1 MAGQGKM
8 AGMNHYTDQS
18 VEDAMRLELAE
29 GDAMIGTLGP
39 ILRHLLAN
47 DDHSLFSDETVA
59 RVRGMVA
66 SIALQLLHAQAD
78 AAEVEEPE
86 DYVELRFEPLS
97 DALLGNAA
105 LLGHLHALALEWQ
118 ISERLHGRNG
128 LDPVLSPLLQALI
141 ASSDSDTAA
150 NAMATLAAQ
159 ARFVQGLRRMEL
171 ALAELPGDLFHSALV
186 TMRTLAGEDAEQAAN
201 LAECA
206 LRAEFDE
213 SRSRLGLL
221 ARLVTGMG
229 GGAIAALSISHAG
242 MAIFLTAL
250 AIGSGQARDLAVFST
265 HDRQLARL
273 ALALRAAGLKST
285 AVEEQLIFLHPDIA
299 LPDGFDQLRAERAAA
314 LLAASAPF
322 VAG

>member
-1 MAGQGKM
+1 
-8 AGMNHYTDQS
+8 MNHHTDQS

-39 ILRHLLAN
+39 IMRHLLAN

-59 RVRGMVA
+59 RVRGMIA

-78 AAEVEEPE
+78 AAGIDEPE
-86 DYVELRFEPLS
+86 DYVDQRTDELV
-97 DALLGNAA
+97 DALQGNGG

-118 ISERLHGRNG
+118 LSERLQARNG

-141 ASSDSDTAA
+141 ASSDVETAA
-150 NAMATLAAQ
+150 SAMAALAGQ

-171 ALAELPGDLFHSALV
+171 TLTELPGDLFHSALV
-186 TMRTLAGEDAEQAAN
+186 TMRTLAGVEDEPAAQAAE
-201 LAECA
+201 AA

-229 GGAIAALSISHAG
+229 GGAIAALSLSHAG
-242 MAIFLTAL
+242 AAIFLSAL
-250 AIGSGQARDLAVFST
+250 AIGSGQSRDLAVLST

-273 ALALRAAGLKST
+273 ALALRAAGLQPA
-285 AVEEQLIFLHPDIA
+285 AVEEQLIYLHPDIA
-299 LPDGFDQLRAERAAA
+299 LPEGFEQLRTERAAA
-314 LLAASAPF
+314 LLTASAPF
-322 VAG
+322 VGV